1 MKVSTKC
8 SEQFE
13 AHAISKKPRQQPVCS
28 SSTWRQSQ
36 VRFMLQTAVSRAVQ
50 LPGHYQQAKMIPAS
64 KVPTKCIQVPTL
76 DAVRHEALCTVS

>member
-1 MKVSTKC
+1 MKVSTKSSEKLEAYAIFQGASSTSFC
-8 SEQFE
+8 SN
-13 AHAISKKPRQQPVCS
+13 
-28 SSTWRQSQ
+28 STWRQSQ

-76 DAVRHEALCTVS
+76 DTVRHEPLCTVS